1 MLSTEEKRVAFHKL
15 HDSGCFVLPNPWD
28 IGSAKALQGLGFKA
42 LASTSAGFAWSI
54 GKADNHVM
62 LDNLCGHLSA
72 LCAAVDLPINADF
85 ENGFADEPEGVAAHV
100 SRAVK
105 TGIAGL
111 SIEDATGDKAKPLYD
126 VNLAVERIRAARK
139 AIDTDRSNVL
149 LVGRCEAFLWGMP
162 DLKLTIGRLQAY
174 AEAGA
179 DCLYAPGLK
188 SKDDIAATV
197 KAVHPKPLNLLIG
210 WPGLNVTEAADLGV
224 RRISVGGAL
233 ARVAWA
239 GFLRAA
245 TDIADSGTF
254 DGLGSGYPAGELNR
268 MFSA

>member
-1 MLSTEEKRVAFHKL
+1 MPSTEEKRAAFRKL
-15 HDSGCFVLPNPWD
+15 HDSGCFVIPNPWD
-28 IGSAKALQGLGFKA
+28 LGSAIALRNMGFKA

-54 GKADNHVM
+54 GKPDNHIA
-62 LDNLCGHLSA
+62 LGELCAHLTALCGS
-72 LCAAVDLPINADF
+72 VGVPVNADF
-85 ENGFADEPEGVAAHV
+85 ENGFSDKPDGVAANV
-100 SRAVK
+100 TRVTK

-111 SIEDATGDKAKPLYD
+111 SIEDATGDRSKPIYEETP
-126 VNLAVERIRAARK
+126 AVERIRAARE
-139 AIDTDRSNVL
+139 AIDADRSGVL

-162 DLKLTIGRLQAY
+162 DLKFTIDRLQAY

-188 SKDDIAATV
+188 SKGDIAAAV

-210 WPGLNVTEAADLGV
+210 WPGLSVAEAADLGV

-233 ARVAWA
+233 ARVAWS

-245 TDIADSGTF
+245 NEIAENGTF
-254 DGLGSGYPAGELNR
+254 DGLGAGHPGGELNG
-268 MFSA
+268 MFAV